1 MNGIKYFCV
10 LVVLCCT
17 TNFAF
22 SQIVEFDFQCDQSA
36 REFRLNIRN
45 VTSDTIYIMNQS
57 RYNMFSGSY
66 IYLSTKDEN
75 GEIEHRTV
83 SFWDVENGRLP
94 IFKIVKERSNMT
106 LHWPFRLINGNNAV
120 EAKLNLV
127 VIGRGPSGK
136 VGTFEYTKKL
146 IISH

>member
-1 MNGIKYFCV
+1 MKSIKYLCV

-17 TNFAF
+17 THFSF

-45 VTSDTIYIMNQS
+45 VTGDTIYIKNQS
-57 RYNMFSGSY
+57 RYNTYSGSY

-83 SFWDVENGRLP
+83 SFWDVENGRWPGLKP
-94 IFKIVKERSNMT
+94 LKAYGSMT
-106 LHWPFRLINGNNAV
+106 LRWPFRLINGGNAV
-120 EAKLNLV
+120 EAELQLT
-127 VIGRGPSGK
+127 VIGKDVSGK
-136 VGTFEYTKKL
+136 MGTYRHEKKL